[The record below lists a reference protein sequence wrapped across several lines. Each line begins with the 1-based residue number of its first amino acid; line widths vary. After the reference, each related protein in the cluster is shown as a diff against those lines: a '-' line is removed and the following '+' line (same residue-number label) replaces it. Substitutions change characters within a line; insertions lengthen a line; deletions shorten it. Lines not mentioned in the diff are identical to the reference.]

1 MNSYQNL
8 ISKLDI
14 FIKKYYK
21 IKIIRGLI
29 IFFTLFFL
37 AWLLVSYSEF
47 YIHFSVTGRTIIL
60 FSFTVFFVY
69 IFFTFIFVPSLKLF
83 QFGKRINYLQAAEII
98 SIHFPEVKDKL
109 LNILELHTLQ
119 KNEGNN
125 NLLIEASIN
134 QKAQKIKLLPFSSA
148 IKYSSLRKY
157 LKYAVPVI
165 LVFISVLVL
174 SPSTL
179 KESTKHIINY
189 KEEFKK
195 PAPFLFKL
203 LNKNMNI
210 KKGDN
215 VIIELKV
222 MGKYIPDEVFI
233 NYGGSNFFMSKKDKS
248 KSVFTYNFKNIYN
261 SVDFYFSAQSIK
273 SEKYTINVLP
283 SPTLK
288 EFYLNI
294 NVPEYTGEKDTIL
307 KNAGEIVIP
316 FGTKVTWNFI
326 SDNVDSL
333 FIQTKEKKISTKKL
347 NEKFSYSHRFY
358 KDKDYFISTK
368 NNYFE
373 NKNLLRLKVSVIP
386 DLYPTIQVEQLK
398 DTANFFISY
407 FKGFINDDYGI
418 KKLFFK
424 FRIIDKNENSEKI
437 NRKFIS
443 NTLPFSPAELKQNFY
458 YAFNFSDLSPGENQ
472 KVQYF
477 FEVWDNDAVS
487 GNKKTRTEIFT
498 FDIPSKHQID
508 SLENETNENINSKLD
523 KSLSLADEIKKD
535 LQNLRERNLNGNVS
549 EWENKQML
557 QNILNKQNLLKKLTD
572 EIAQDNKEKNKIS
585 HQFNK
590 QDEDLIKK
598 QKEIQKLLDEVM
610 TDELKELMK
619 QLEELQNKFNQKLL
633 DKLLKENEFS
643 YKEMSERLDRT
654 KELLKREQAEQKI
667 NKTINELNKLS
678 KEQKELSKQTKEKTL
693 SKEDLLNNQN
703 EISDKFKEAMKEY
716 EEAKKINDELKN
728 KMKLDDF
735 EKEKQEINDEFQKS
749 EENINKSK
757 KNKASDSQSKNSQNM
772 KQMAESMDSM
782 MQANSMQQQGEDMES
797 LRKLLDNLIHFSFKQ
812 EKLINRFKTV
822 KNSDPK
828 LMKLFDEQSNMK
840 EDFQII
846 NDSLKALAYRVPQIN
861 KPISDEL
868 YKISSNLR
876 DVKEKLEE
884 RKINSA
890 SINQNKVMTS
900 ANNLALL
907 LSEILNQMKNSQQSG
922 GSGKGSKN
930 PKNGKQKAMQ
940 DLKGMQESLK
950 QQMKQMLKQM
960 KDGKGSFNQNAQN
973 KQLAKMLAQQEIFKQ
988 MLKEMQSGFSLNS
1001 ETQKLLNEINKM
1013 NDENKKQI
1021 INRKINPQL
1030 LERQKKIETRLLEA
1044 EKAENKRKFDK
1055 KRESENPDNKIYKSP
1070 EDVFKGQEN
1079 KAIFNEYLYKKN
1091 IKLNNF
1097 YKNLYDE
1104 YSKSI
1109 KR

>member
-1 MNSYQNL
+1 MNSFQNL

-21 IKIIRGLI
+21 IKIIRGII

-37 AWLLVSYSEF
+37 SWLIVSYSEF

-60 FSFTVFFVY
+60 FSYILIFTYIFFVY
-69 IFFTFIFVPSLKLF
+69 IFLPSLKLF
-83 QFGKRINYLQAAEII
+83 RIGNRINYRQASEII
-98 SIHFPEVKDKL
+98 SKHFPEVKDKL

-119 KNEGNN
+119 KTEENN

-134 QKAQKIKLLPFSSA
+134 QKAQKIKLLSFSSA
-148 IKYSSLRKY
+148 IKYSSLKRY

-165 LVFISVLVL
+165 LVFISVLL
-174 SPSTL
+174 ISPSTF
-179 KESTKHIINY
+179 KESTKHLINY
-189 KEEFKK
+189 KKEFVK
-195 PAPFLFKL
+195 PAPFLFEL
-203 LNKNMNI
+203 LNKNTNI

-215 VIIELKV
+215 VKIELKIS
-222 MGKYIPDEVFI
+222 GKYIPDEVFI
-233 NYGGSNFFMSKKDKS
+233 NYGGSNFFMSKKEKL
-248 KSVFTYNFKNIYN
+248 KSVFIYDFKNIYN
-261 SVDFYFSAQSIK
+261 SVDFYFSAQNIK
-273 SEKYTINVLP
+273 SKNYKINVLP
-283 SPTLK
+283 FPELK
-288 EFYLNI
+288 EFYLKI

-307 KNAGEIVIP
+307 KNTGEIVIP
-316 FGTKVTWNFI
+316 SGTNVTWIFI
-326 SDNVDSL
+326 PENVDSL
-333 FIQTKEKKISTKKL
+333 FMLTKENKIIAKKT
-347 NEKFSYSHRFY
+347 NNKFSYSHLFY
-358 KDKDYFISTK
+358 KSKDYYISTK

-373 NKNLLRLKVSVIP
+373 NKNLQHLKVFVVP

-398 DTANFFISY
+398 DTANFLISY
-407 FKGFINDDYGI
+407 FKGFLNDDYGI
-418 KKLFFK
+418 KKLLFK
-424 FRIIDKNENSEKI
+424 YRLIVKNETTAKLN
-437 NRKFIS
+437 NKFLS
-443 NTLPFSPAELKQNFY
+443 NTLPFSPAELKQTFY
-458 YAFNFSDLSPGENQ
+458 YVFNFSDLNLDNNQ

-487 GNKKTRTEIFT
+487 GSKKTRTEIFT
-498 FDIPSKHQID
+498 FDIPSQHQID
-508 SLENETNENINSKLD
+508 SLENETIQNINSKLN

-557 QNILNKQNLLKKLTD
+557 QNILNKQNLLKKLTG

-590 QDEDLIKK
+590 QDEELIKK

-633 DKLLKENEFS
+633 DKLLRENEFS

-654 KELLKREQAEQKI
+654 KELLKREQVEQKI

-678 KEQKELSKQTKEKTL
+678 KELKELSKQTKEKTI
-693 SKEDLLNNQN
+693 SREELLKKQN
-703 EISDKFKEAMKEY
+703 KISDQFKDAMKEY
-716 EEAKKINDELKN
+716 EDAQKIKEELKN
-728 KMKLDDF
+728 QMKLDDF
-735 EKEKQEINDEFQKS
+735 RKEKQEINDEFQKS
-749 EENINKSK
+749 EDNINKGK

-861 KPISDEL
+861 KTISDEL
-868 YKISSNLR
+868 YKISANLR
-876 DVKEKLEE
+876 DVKQKLEE
-884 RKINSA
+884 RKINYA

-907 LSEILNQMKNSQQSG
+907 LSEILNQMRKSQQSG
-922 GSGKGSKN
+922 GSGNGSKK
-930 PKNGKQKAMQ
+930 PKSGKQKGMQ
-940 DLKGMQESLK
+940 DLKGLQESLK
-950 QQMKQMLKQM
+950 QQMEQMLKQM
-960 KDGKGSFNQNAQN
+960 KEGKGSFNQNAQN

-988 MLKEMQSGFSLNS
+988 MIKEMQSGFSLNS

-1013 NDENKKQI
+1013 NDKNKKQI
-1021 INRKINPQL
+1021 IYRKINTQL

-1070 EDVFKGQEN
+1070 EDVFKGQKN
-1079 KAIFNEYLYKKN
+1079 KAIFKEDLYKKN

-1097 YKNLYDE
+1097 YKNLYDK

-1109 KR
+1109 NQ